1 MTIVQLPCTQACPG
15 LVGRDKLCLGRWS
28 AKTLWHLGFL
38 RWSSITLMII
48 ERERNHQHCDE
59 HGDQIYET
67 PGLGGDLIILIM
79 VNKSCPPLSLIWTNN
94 QFWSSFNFDD
104 DDDQV
109 GCYCWLDK
117 LGMAARYR
125 VTTVIRQVTRFRYR
139 VATVIRRAG
148 AILSLC
154 LAGPAISWVCSHA
167 KAK

>member
-1 MTIVQLPCTQACPG
+1 M
-15 LVGRDKLCLGRWS
+15 
-28 AKTLWHLGFL
+28 
-38 RWSSITLMII
+38 
-48 ERERNHQHCDE
+48 
-59 HGDQIYET
+59 
-67 PGLGGDLIILIM
+67 IM

-94 QFWSSFNFDD
+94 KFRLSFKFDD

-125 VTTVIRQVTRFRYR
+125 VTTVIRQVSTVRYR
-139 VATVIRRAG
+139 VTTVIRRAG